1 MGSMCLWLQQ
11 SRDLGEMDD
20 GCASRLQRWTR
31 PRWIWRISWGE
42 HLKMGFF
49 WCNGTALERFFFL
62 SFWIYCN
69 LTIEGSWVSRESER
83 MTRKMTMKISKLLVM
98 VGWQW
103 QRVVT
108 ITWMIKFACF
118 VSCHYIFLGSNSIH
132 IFFSRRCEV
141 AVGLRSKISIFLENV
156 CLKVSHCMVYQR
168 QPDVPQMQQIEV
180 FEVKGKL
187 GKPRRRW
194 LVMVDLLWFC
204 QLGSKSRIFT

>member
-1 MGSMCLWLQQ
+1 MAAPQGFRGEQDRDEFDGSLEESIWRWGSFDAM
-11 SRDLGEMDD
+11 
-20 GCASRLQRWTR
+20 AQRWR
-31 PRWIWRISWGE
+31 E
-42 HLKMGFF
+42 VFQGFWVF
-49 WCNGTALERFFFL
+49 GF
-62 SFWIYCN
+62 N

-108 ITWMIKFACF
+108 KTLNDQVCMLCF
-118 VSCHYIFLGSNSIH
+118 MSLHFFGIQFNPH
-132 IFFSRRCEV
+132 FFSRRCEV

-204 QLGSKSRIFT
+204 QLG